1 MCGLSF
7 FILILL
13 LCTISPPKLLA
24 TGARD
29 VLAPGQAITGN
40 QTLVSAGGTFVLGF
54 FDSRSE
60 SFGRKNRFLGIWYKK
75 IPKRTVVWVANRD
88 HPVTDSAAF
97 LMMTEDKNI
106 AVVDSNR
113 SFVWSSDLAG
123 IANGTVAMLLESGN
137 LVLRQGNGQDVWQSF
152 DHPTDTILPEMKLR
166 YNEKTGLAQR
176 VIAWR
181 EVDDPSSG
189 DFSVGAIY
197 HQIVIWRRSETYL
210 RISQQSV
217 LGLQVSSTSGVQCV
231 VWVSRVGD
239 EFSFSFFTVGRTAP
253 ARWALEASGELKMMV
268 WVEAWSEWHPLWI
281 RPSRFCDAYNLCGPS
296 GACDCNA
303 KPPTCICLH
312 GFVPKNQ
319 TEWETR
325 TFSSGC
331 VRRVQLQCS
340 KSDKFLPVKRA
351 KLPDRSRMI
360 DKKTELDCRADCIS
374 KCQCTAYAYTNT
386 SLDSDGFMCL
396 IWFGDL
402 VDLEIENTGWE
413 NLNIRLVASE
423 FDENQNPMKF
433 LLPVLAIGALLVGA
447 GSYFLVKRLRS
458 RARKRTPM
466 KTMILEDIDL
476 SDTFGSDK
484 GFSEVPLVEFNSVQ
498 CATGDFSDANKLGEG
513 GFGSVYKGKLGNGH
527 EIAVKRL
534 SRGSKQGHHEFA
546 NEVRLIARL
555 QHKNLVRLLGWCTDQ
570 DEKILIYEYM
580 PNKSLDKLVFAR
592 SVELSW
598 EKRLTIIMG
607 IADGLLYLH
616 HHSRMRVIHRDL
628 KTSNILLDNEMNPKI
643 SDFGLARIFEINQT
657 EGNTRKVVGTFG
669 YMSPEYAIDGV
680 FSEKSDV
687 FSFGVIVLEV
697 ISGKRCT
704 GYYPCRESLNLLG
717 YAWQLWKEGRGM
729 ELLDRAIKRSF
740 QADEVLKCIQVG
752 LLCIEENPADRPTM
766 NFVVSMLTS
775 ENCALPLPKQ
785 PGFSFGRNLRVRA
798 DRSPRSSIYG
808 LSESTLEGR

>member
-1 MCGLSF
+1 MGGLSF
-7 FILILL
+7 SILILF
-13 LCTISPPKLLA
+13 LCATSPLHLLA
-24 TGARD
+24 TAERD
-29 VLAPGQAITGN
+29 VLAPRQAITGN

-54 FDSRSE
+54 F
-60 SFGRKNRFLGIWYKK
+60 FGRRNRYLGIWYNK
-75 IPKRTVVWVANRD
+75 IPNRTAVWVANRD
-88 HPVTDSAAF
+88 QPLIDSAAF
-97 LMMTEDKNI
+97 FTVTADRNL
-106 AVVDSNR
+106 ALVDSNG
-113 SFVWSSDLAG
+113 SFVWSSNLASVPG
-123 IANGTVAMLLESGN
+123 GTVAMLLESGN
-137 LVLRQGNGQDVWQSF
+137 LVLRQRNGQDVWQSF

-166 YNEKTGLAQR
+166 YNTKTGLGQR
-176 VIAWR
+176 AVAWR
-181 EVDDPSSG
+181 DVDDPSSG
-189 DFSVGAIY
+189 NFSAGPISN
-197 HQIVIWRRSETYL
+197 QIFIWRGSEINWRSPVFRGNTRLVAWYE
-210 RISQQSV
+210 
-217 LGLQVSSTSGVQCV
+217 SSPSRVQCV
-231 VWVSRVGD
+231 VWVTWVAD
-239 EFSFSFFTVGRTAP
+239 EVSWSFKTVGGTAP
-253 ARWALEASGELKMMV
+253 ARCTLEPSGELKMMV
-268 WVEAWSEWHPLWI
+268 WEEAWSEWRPLWI
-281 RPSRFCDAYNLCGPS
+281 RPTCFCDVYNLCGPS
-296 GACDCNA
+296 GVCNCNA
-303 KPPTCICLH
+303 EPPTCICLQ

-319 TEWETR
+319 TEWEKR
-325 TFSSGC
+325 TFSNGC
-331 VRRVQLQCS
+331 VRRVPLQCS
-340 KSDKFLPVKRA
+340 KSDKFLAVKRV
-351 KLPDRSRMI
+351 KLPDTLRTI
-360 DKKTELDCRADCIS
+360 EKKTEFECRADCIS
-374 KCQCTAYAYTNT
+374 NCQCIAYAYANT
-386 SLDSDGFMCL
+386 SVESHGYMCL
-396 IWFGDL
+396 VWYGDL
-402 VDLEIENTGWE
+402 IDLEIDDNIYWE

-423 FDENQNPMKF
+423 LDENQNPMKF
-433 LLPVLAIGALLVGA
+433 LPPVLAVGALLVGA

-458 RARKRTPM
+458 RARKRTARW
-466 KTMILEDIDL
+466 TTALEDIDF
-476 SDTFGSDK
+476 SDAFGRDK
-484 GFSEVPLVEFNSVQ
+484 SFSEAPMVEFRSVR
-498 CATGDFSDANKLGEG
+498 CATCDFSVANKLGEG

-527 EIAVKRL
+527 EVAVKRL

-657 EGNTRKVVGTFG
+657 EGNTRKIVGTFG

-717 YAWQLWKEGRGM
+717 YAWQLWKEGRAM

-766 NFVVSMLTS
+766 NFVVSILTS
-775 ENCALPLPKQ
+775 ESCALPLPKQ